1 MEEPLNIAIK
11 RVEELLRQPDDLYK
25 LDSLIARFSREKSS
39 VDTQLKAIVKDQFSI
54 IHSGLILLNSTQ
66 QQMYSIRESMLKVDK
81 LYTESQMIEKFSIID
96 NAFKIYKNFDDVQN
110 ITEHLRNLPKE
121 LDKIDLMMRQDE
133 DKATRMKNFLNIHYK
148 LNQLQNFRDEA
159 IYKSKNAGNDVQRTL
174 ERYFSR
180 LNIALKLFEN
190 MLWVLT
196 QDILRIVKSGN
207 HDLVVRLAKII
218 DTEDKLDNEFIEREN
233 LKVNNN
239 DLFPKIIKSQSGPR
253 VLRNYKQRFF
263 DEIKVSIDIN
273 LKEFEETYEF
283 NYIAILENI
292 YWIFDDLH
300 LIKKEIVH
308 LVPPKWNIFNIF
320 LNFYHSGIYNIL
332 KNIVLHEPD
341 AKTILKILEFT
352 NKYYSRMSK
361 EFGVAQDKLI
371 PKLLDGKES
380 NFIDDYLKLIVKK
393 MDEWISNLSK
403 KEFDSFIMRQE
414 QPEVDTDNLYGMPG
428 AVIMFQMISQQTD
441 VAAESNQSRVLLG
454 VVTEC
459 SRVLRRHRESWEN
472 LLHSEIM
479 KHIEQPNDV
488 PGGLAEYIIALAN
501 DQIRC
506 ADYTEAIS
514 ARISPWVSEKYKVE
528 ISDCLSK
535 TTDEFLDLSHLC
547 IISLI
552 KLIHNDL
559 KSALSSFFTPL
570 WYGGNHMS
578 LIIDTYKEYLNDC
591 KTHLN
596 ENLYGILVEELLI
609 EFIVVYLSS
618 IRNKGS
624 RFKIPDCI
632 EQIRGDVRLVF
643 GLFSRYIDP
652 KELEYHFRVVEKMLT
667 LLSTTRKLFLDEYK
681 AFKRDYWDLPLWYVE
696 DLLNKRDDLDKSTV
710 KEIVETIK
718 REDIQIE
725 TNNNA
730 TIMSKLRK

>member
-1 MEEPLNIAIK
+1 MGEPLDIAIR

-54 IHSGLILLNSTQ
+54 IHSGLILLSSTQ
-66 QQMYSIRESMLKVDK
+66 QQMYSIRESMLRVDK
-81 LYTESQMIEKFSIID
+81 LYAESQMIDNFSIID
-96 NAFKIYKNFDDVQN
+96 NASKIYKNFDDVQKM
-110 ITEHLRNLPKE
+110 TESLRNLPKE
-121 LDKIDLMMRQDE
+121 LDKIDIMMRQDE

-159 IYKSKNAGNDVQRTL
+159 VYQSKNAGNDVQRTL

-180 LNIALKLFEN
+180 LNTSLKLFEN

-196 QDILRIVKSGN
+196 QDILKIVKSGN

-218 DTEDKLDNEFIEREN
+218 DTEDKLDNEFIESEN

-239 DLFPKIIKSQSGPR
+239 DLFPKVIKSQRGPR

-263 DEIKVSIDIN
+263 DEIKISIDIN
-273 LKEFEETYEF
+273 LKDFEETYEF
-283 NYIAILENI
+283 DYIAILENI

-300 LIKKEIVH
+300 LVKKEIVH
-308 LVPPKWNIFNIF
+308 LVPPKWNIFDIF
-320 LNFYHSGIYNIL
+320 LGFYHS
-332 KNIVLHEPD
+332 EPD
-341 AKTILKILEFT
+341 AKTILKMLEFVK
-352 NKYYSRMSK
+352 KYYSRINK
-361 EFGVAQDKLI
+361 EFGITRDKLT
-371 PKLLDGKES
+371 PRLLDGRES
-380 NFIDDYLKLIVKK
+380 DFIDDYLKLIVKK

-403 KEFDSFIMRQE
+403 KEFNSFVIREE

-454 VVTEC
+454 VVIEC

-472 LLHSEIM
+472 LLHSEIT
-479 KHIEQPNDV
+479 KHIDQPNDV

-514 ARISPWVSEKYKVE
+514 ARISPWVSEKYKLE

-547 IISLI
+547 IISLV

-578 LIIDTYKEYLNDC
+578 LIISTYKEYLNDC

-609 EFIVVYLSS
+609 EFIVTYLSS
-618 IRNKGS
+618 VRNKGC
-624 RFKIPDCI
+624 RFKTPDCI
-632 EQIRGDVRLVF
+632 EQIREDVRLIF
-643 GLFSRYIDP
+643 GLFSRVI
-652 KELEYHFRVVEKMLT
+652 EKMLT
-667 LLSTTRKLFLDEYK
+667 LLSTTRKLFLDEYN
-681 AFKRDYWDLPLWYVE
+681 AFKRDYWDIPLWYIE
-696 DLLNKRDDLDKSTV
+696 DILTKRDDLDKSAA
-710 KEIVETIK
+710 KEIIETIK
-718 REDIQIE
+718 REEIQIE
-725 TNNNA
+725 TNSDP
-730 TIMSKLRK
+730 TIIIIIINFTLRFLIIYNLIMTFLYKF